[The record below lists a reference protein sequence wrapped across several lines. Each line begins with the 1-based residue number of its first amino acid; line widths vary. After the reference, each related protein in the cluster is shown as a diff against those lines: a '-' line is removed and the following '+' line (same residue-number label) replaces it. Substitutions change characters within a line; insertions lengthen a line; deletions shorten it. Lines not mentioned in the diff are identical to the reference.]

1 MLQYTLLGMGE
12 PCEIDSVSTEGISSG
27 DATTRCDPLCTL
39 QCIIPS
45 FVCVDLTFPND

>member
-27 DATTRCDPLCTL
+27 D
-39 QCIIPS
+39 IMIYIYI
-45 FVCVDLTFPND
+45 